1 MVLGHGGWHARCHA
15 HHGRPRLDLE
25 HLRLRAHPQQRAPA
39 GCAPAGIDRAVPE
52 QRAARRAGNGRC
64 RDQRGQD
71 RRTARAAA
79 RCGPRGGAI
88 ARVGE
93 HALPG
98 RLCGIRSRA
107 RCAARAVRAGRARTA
122 QRQRAHR
129 RRHHDV
135 QGGRRR
141 LGGHADRRC
150 RARTNAH
157 HHGSE
162 DALGRPVARAAARGC
177 GWPGEGFEM
186 SEEQAAP
193 GDAKA
198 TVRKGGRVVVI
209 VIAISLVLYLFADR
223 YTPYTSQARIEGF
236 VVGVAPKVAGAVTKI
251 SVANNQTVKAGQ
263 PLLEIDPAQYRIAL
277 AKAQSDLANAHKQV
291 GAGSAT
297 VEASR
302 AKLLAARAAEL
313 AARQDAMRLRRLR
326 EEDEGTVSVRRQEI
340 ADAGLQQ
347 ATAQVAAAEADIR
360 RAIEQMGG
368 DDVDENTVLQTA
380 LTAVDKAQLDLA
392 NTVVTAPAAGVI
404 TDLRTDVGLYAGTGS
419 PVLTLVAIRDV
430 WINAEFT
437 ENNLGHMQVG
447 TPVDIVFDALPGRV
461 FKGRVRSI
469 GLGVS
474 AGSAPPPGTLPSID
488 NSRDWLRQSQ
498 RFPVIVGFDARQ
510 DPALHDALRVGGQAS
525 VIAYGE
531 GSGLLRLLGKLYIR
545 AASLLSY
552 AY

>member
-1 MVLGHGGWHARCHA
+1 M
-15 HHGRPRLDLE
+15 
-25 HLRLRAHPQQRAPA
+25 
-39 GCAPAGIDRAVPE
+39 
-52 QRAARRAGNGRC
+52 
-64 RDQRGQD
+64 
-71 RRTARAAA
+71 
-79 RCGPRGGAI
+79 
-88 ARVGE
+88 
-93 HALPG
+93 
-98 RLCGIRSRA
+98 S
-107 RCAARAVRAGRARTA
+107 
-122 QRQRAHR
+122 
-129 RRHHDV
+129 
-135 QGGRRR
+135 
-141 LGGHADRRC
+141 AD
-150 RARTNAH
+150 
-157 HHGSE
+157 
-162 DALGRPVARAAARGC
+162 
-177 GWPGEGFEM
+177 
-186 SEEQAAP
+186 QAAP

-198 TVRKGGRVVVI
+198 TVRKGGRVVAI

-251 SVANNQTVKAGQ
+251 SVANNQAVKAGQ

-531 GSGLLRLLGKLYIR
+531 GSGLLRLLGKVYIR